1 VDYIHVMTPDQLR
14 AVAERL
20 HRSRP
25 RPDGANQDP
34 GSYVVN
40 YAIHALADALEAE
53 AGQSDADGV
62 VAAVLLQGHGDAA
75 PGDWS

>member
-1 VDYIHVMTPDQLR
+1 
-14 AVAERL
+14 
-20 HRSRP
+20 
-25 RPDGANQDP
+25 
-34 GSYVVN
+34 VVN